1 MKKKGEIT
9 AHIGTCCTW
18 PHNSVHHVTDD
29 AYLPQRPPR
38 ISHHHLVHLKKSLP
52 SLRSHPLLRQK
63 PIHTQH
69 PPDSADGIRTEKKKK
84 RMTKHRWKEAP
95 RRKHAAIQVTERN
108 YTLVLRAWRV
118 KQRTT
123 LTITQA
129 EESAKVLA
137 EKWSLAV
144 KN

>member
-69 PPDSADGIRTEKKKK
+69 PPDSADGIRTDKKKK
-84 RMTKHRWKEAP
+84 EWLNTDGNRAKERKLKQVGDLSCRHLEWQASIAQGYYIPSLKTDTSGYQEP
-95 RRKHAAIQVTERN
+95 RVG
-108 YTLVLRAWRV
+108 AWWV
-118 KQRTT
+118 KG
-123 LTITQA
+123 
-129 EESAKVLA
+129 
-137 EKWSLAV
+137 W
-144 KN
+144 